1 MGGLTLEAYDF
12 QSNVVVD
19 MLDKLSAK
27 FVEEKAALEKA
38 EAEKKTSHQ
47 LVMTS
52 LKNQKTAASDV
63 VCGSGIF
70 VLFLLWPL

>member
-1 MGGLTLEAYDF
+1 
-12 QSNVVVD
+12 

>member
-1 MGGLTLEAYDF
+1 MTPEAYDF

-47 LVMTS
+47 QVMTS

-63 VCGSGIF
+63 VCGTCSEIF
-70 VLFLLWPL
+70 MLFFLWLL